1 MQLVGCCSLVVA
13 FRALGAVG
21 WVAYVVDWFGW
32 VGWVVKI
39 CASVKTGAT
48 SGQAVAVLVAR
59 NLVTLNPVSEMVAVL
74 IARRQF
80 EFAGRNLIG

>member
-1 MQLVGCCSLVVA
+1 VVA

-21 WVAYVVDWFGW
+21 WVAYVGVWFGW

-39 CASVKTGAT
+39 CASVKTMAT
-48 SGQAVAVLVAR
+48 SVQVVAVLVAD
-59 NLVTLNPVSEMVAVL
+59 LVTLNPFSEMVAVL

-80 EFAGRNLIG
+80 EFVGYNLIGYRLNRNCERV

>member
-13 FRALGAVG
+13 FQALGAVG
-21 WVAYVVDWFGW
+21 WVAYVGVWFGW

-39 CASVKTGAT
+39 CACVKTMAT
-48 SGQAVAVLVAR
+48 SGQVVAVLVTD
-59 NLVTLNPVSEMVAVL
+59 LVTRNPVSEMVAVL

-80 EFAGRNLIG
+80 ESVSDNLIG

>member
-1 MQLVGCCSLVVA
+1 LVVA

-32 VGWVVKI
+32 FGWVVKI
-39 CASVKTGAT
+39 CASVKTVAT
-48 SGQAVAVLVAR
+48 TGQIVVVLVTD
-59 NLVTLNPVSEMVAVL
+59 LVTLNPVSEMVAVL

-80 EFAGRNLIG
+80 EFVGHNLIG

>member
-1 MQLVGCCSLVVA
+1 VVA

-32 VGWVVKI
+32 VGRVVKI

-48 SGQAVAVLVAR
+48 SGQIVAVLVTD
-59 NLVTLNPVSEMVAVL
+59 LVTLNPFTKMVAVL

-80 EFAGRNLIG
+80 KFVGHNLICYRLNWNCERV